1 MYFLMLNHPAKEMA
15 WLFIQSLFV
24 LVSIVLN
31 FSSFGPFTFFY
42 IYLYIFM
49 GFFFFFAFE
58 TLIYSPILLKLALF
72 ANWKLT
78 EFYILGKRKLSDFM
92 ITISN
97 SF

>member
-1 MYFLMLNHPAKEMA
+1 MLNHPAKEMA

-31 FSSFGPFTFFY
+31 FSHLDPSHFFTFTFR
-42 IYLYIFM
+42 YLWVV
-49 GFFFFFAFE
+49 FFFAFE

>member
-1 MYFLMLNHPAKEMA
+1 MA
-15 WLFIQSLFV
+15 VYSVSFCFSQYSFKLLFIWTLHIFLHLPSD
-24 LVSIVLN
+24 
-31 FSSFGPFTFFY
+31 
-42 IYLYIFM
+42 IYGL
-49 GFFFFFAFE
+49 FFFFAFE

>member
-1 MYFLMLNHPAKEMA
+1 MA
-15 WLFIQSLFV
+15 V
-24 LVSIVLN
+24 YSISFC
-31 FSSFGPFTFFY
+31 FSQYSFKLLSFGPLTFFY
-42 IYLYIFM
+42 IYLQIFM
-49 GFFFFFAFE
+49 GCFFFAFE